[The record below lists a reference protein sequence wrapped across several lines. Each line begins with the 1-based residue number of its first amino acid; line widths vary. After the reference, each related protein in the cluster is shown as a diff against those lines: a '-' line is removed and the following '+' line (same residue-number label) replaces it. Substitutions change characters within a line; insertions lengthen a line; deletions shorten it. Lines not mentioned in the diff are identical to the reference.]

1 MSNSPTALTALP
13 LKELL
18 NHIRW
23 ALRKAWAIHAS
34 LTLGMVAVAVLLSA
48 LPAGLALTAR
58 GLVNTVAGALALHS
72 PTSDALSFWF
82 ALGLGL
88 TLLEAIGRALSK
100 FVAQQLRSELQ
111 AHLGTELL
119 AHAASL
125 DVRRFEDPE
134 LHDMMERAQQ
144 NPAEHFSLFL
154 ASLLASMTHFLHG
167 VSLAGILILL
177 EPMLLL
183 ALIPISIPYLLAQ
196 WRIAKSRQVRE
207 HARAT
212 KRRWIGYFS
221 TLFTH
226 PQSAAEARLLNLA
239 PLLLARFRELTQTF
253 RHEDRALS
261 LRELAGTTLFTTVAT
276 VVFYLTFIRV
286 VLRAVGGELTIGDV
300 VVYGS
305 VAPNLRRVLEY
316 GVVAITDALRHT
328 LHLAS
333 VRAFLELPPAAVPNH
348 CVTLT
353 TRRGEIEFRQIS
365 FTYPGATRPSISDVS
380 FHIRPG
386 ETIALVG
393 ESGAGK
399 TTLIKLLARIY
410 QPEHGNIFL
419 DGVDIQ
425 NVPFADFYQQF
436 SFVFQNFGRYEA
448 TAADNIAYG
457 DWRRLMQDRAQI
469 ERIAQAAHVHAMI
482 EAMPQGYDT
491 SLGRLFGEASL
502 SEGQWQKLAV
512 ARAFARDAAVFILD
526 EPTSS
531 LDVRSEHALFSRFHH
546 LAKGRT
552 TLLISHRFSM
562 VGMADRIF
570 VMEKGRLIECGT
582 HDELLAQAGHYAM
595 LYQLHRRQVGSVASK

>member
-1 MSNSPTALTALP
+1 MSDSPTALAALP

-18 NHIRW
+18 NHVRW
-23 ALRKAWAIHAS
+23 ALRKAWSIHAS
-34 LTLGMVAVAVLLSA
+34 LTLGMVTVAVLLSA

-58 GLVNTVAGALALHS
+58 GLVNTVAVALSQQKAV
-72 PTSDALSFWF
+72 SDALFFWF

-88 TLLEAIGRALSK
+88 TLLEAIGRAVSK

-111 AHLGTELL
+111 AHLGAELL
-119 AHAASL
+119 THAASL
-125 DVRRFEDPE
+125 DVRRFEDPR
-134 LHDMMERAQQ
+134 LHDLMERAQQ

-154 ASLLASMTHFLHG
+154 TSLLASVTHFLHG
-167 VSLAGILILL
+167 ASLAGILVML

-196 WRIAKSRQVRE
+196 WRIAKARQVRE

-212 KRRWIGYFS
+212 KRRWIGYFT

-226 PQSAAEARLLNLA
+226 PQSAAEAKLLNLA

-253 RHEDRALS
+253 RQEDRALS
-261 LRELAGTTLFTTVAT
+261 VRELTSTTMFTTVAT
-276 VVFYLTFIRV
+276 LVFYLTFVRV

-333 VRAFLELPPAAVPNH
+333 VREFFDLQPSPVSDH
-348 CVTLT
+348 RVTLAAY
-353 TRRGEIEFRQIS
+353 RGEIEFRQVS
-365 FTYPGATRPSISDVS
+365 FTYPGAVRPSVADVS

-410 QPEHGNIFL
+410 KPEHGSILL
-419 DGVDIQ
+419 DEVDIQ
-425 NVPFADFYQQF
+425 HVPFDDFYQKF

-457 DWRRLMQDRAQI
+457 DWQRLMPDRGQV

-482 EAMPQGYDT
+482 EAMPRGYDT
-491 SLGRLFGEASL
+491 ALGRLFGESSL

-531 LDVRSEHALFSRFHH
+531 LDVRSEHALFSRFHQ

-552 TLLISHRFSM
+552 TILISHRFSM

-570 VMEKGRLIECGT
+570 VMDKGRLIECGT
-582 HDELLAQAGHYAM
+582 HNELLAQAGHYAM
-595 LYQLHRRQVGSVASK
+595 LYQLHRRQIGSSAVS